1 MSSAAKI
8 GAFMLVVLAIL
19 GYFVLK
25 IEDIDLS
32 RGKGTRQIKVTFDNV
47 AGLDEKSAVR
57 VAGVRKGK
65 VTKIHVLP
73 NGKAEVTLEVD
84 DDVPLHGNASAKVAN
99 LGLLGEKY
107 VELNPGDE
115 TAPVLADKQTVTLRG
130 TAPASFDDVTNQVA
144 AIATDVKAI
153 TASLRQVMAGP
164 TGEQRL
170 EDIVENVRAITGEVR
185 ALIAANRTNVDAT
198 LANAREITAALK
210 VTIPKLAADIDRVA
224 NQIGGTVGE
233 NREDVRVIV
242 ENLKGLSRDLRTTS
256 DNLNAITGQVKS
268 GEGTVGKLLYSNEAH
283 DKLTSAL
290 ASVESGVNE
299 LKNTLGRAN
308 RIGLDL
314 GIKAD
319 YYAGL
324 NQDVTG
330 TGIDKDI
337 VGTSRS
343 AVQLRLTPNPERNRF
358 YNIELADDPRGRRR
372 DKIFSTTTVDPATG
386 AEQTIVTKQTKFDR
400 DFLLSA
406 QAGWNLDNY
415 AVRLGLFDN
424 TGGAGVDYH
433 YNDRIQIT
441 GEMFDFSKRRD
452 PNPHIRLFGEYTFRK
467 EKPNTPLL
475 FVTGGVDNALN
486 DTAFTFG
493 GGVRW
498 RDDDLKYLLG
508 SIPLGK

>member
-1 MSSAAKI
+1 
-8 GAFMLVVLAIL
+8 MLVVLAIL

-65 VTKIHVLP
+65 VTQIHVLP

-84 DDVPLHGNASAKVAN
+84 DDVPLHSNASAKVAN

-107 VELNPGDE
+107 IELSPGDQ
-115 TAPVLADKQTVTLRG
+115 TAPVIAGKQDVQLRG

-153 TASLRQVMAGP
+153 TASLRTVMSGP
-164 TGEQRL
+164 TGQQRL

-210 VTIPKLAADIDRVA
+210 VTIPKLASDIDRVA

-233 NREDVRVIV
+233 NRDDVRVIV

-256 DNLNAITGQVKS
+256 DNLNAITSQVKS
-268 GEGTVGKLLYSNEAH
+268 GEGTVGKLLYSDEAH

-290 ASVESGVNE
+290 SSVESGVNE
-299 LKNTLGRAN
+299 LKNTLGRVN
-308 RIGLDL
+308 KIGLDL
-314 GIKAD
+314 GIKSD

-324 NQDVTG
+324 DQDVTG
-330 TGIDKDI
+330 TNIDKDI
-337 VGTSRS
+337 VGTSRA
-343 AVQLRLTPNPERNRF
+343 AVQLRLTPNPEGNRF
-358 YNIELADDPRGRRR
+358 YNVELADDPRGRRR

-386 AEQTIVTKQTKFDR
+386 VESTVVTKQTKFDR

-424 TGGAGVDYH
+424 TGGAGLDYH

-441 GEMFDFSKRRD
+441 GELFDFSKRRD
-452 PNPHIRLFGEYTFRK
+452 PNPHVRLFGEYVFRK
-467 EKPNTPLL
+467 ETPKTPML